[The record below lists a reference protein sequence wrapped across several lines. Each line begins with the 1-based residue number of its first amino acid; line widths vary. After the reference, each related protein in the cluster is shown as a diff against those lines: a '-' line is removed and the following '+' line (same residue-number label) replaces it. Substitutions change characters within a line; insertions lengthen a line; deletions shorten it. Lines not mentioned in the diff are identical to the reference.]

1 MSLMSAQHATGLL
14 QIYQK
19 SEGEQLPP
27 LTDADE
33 VDEAVLDQRDVL
45 LHIDEQL
52 AHCDRDRGVLAHDL
66 EVVVWRLR
74 NTLGVSGAAAARSR
88 ARRKA
93 SASLCS
99 GGRLSSRK
107 KRRYGSSDLASCTV
121 IEGASSSCVSWQS
134 STSSPSTSR
143 A

>member
-1 MSLMSAQHATGLL
+1 MKSMRRSLISGTSVRKDLTETGTG
-14 QIYQK
+14 K
-19 SEGEQLPP
+19 SDARLSDILA
-27 LTDADE
+27 LT
-33 VDEAVLDQRDVL
+33 L

-52 AHCDRDRGVLAHDL
+52 AHRDRDGGVLAHDL
-66 EVVVWRLR
+66 EVVVWWLR

-121 IEGASSSCVSWQS
+121 IEGASRSCVSWQS